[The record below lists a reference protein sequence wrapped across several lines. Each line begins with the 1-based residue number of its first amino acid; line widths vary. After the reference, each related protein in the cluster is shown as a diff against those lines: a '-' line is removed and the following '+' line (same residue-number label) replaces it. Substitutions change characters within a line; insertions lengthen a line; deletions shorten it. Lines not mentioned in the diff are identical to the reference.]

1 MAAAGR
7 PGDPAVTQ
15 SPPNRYAVLEA
26 ALRKTPQEFQF
37 FQAVRLLE
45 RLLPQRA
52 PVGRFVSPGKEVVRF
67 SAHASFPFPASQIQ
81 NIDWPGGGGAPCIV
95 INFLGLAG

>member
-15 SPPNRYAVLEA
+15 SPPNRYSALEA
-26 ALRKTPQEFQF
+26 VLRKTPQEFQF

-45 RLLPQRA
+45 RLLPNRA
-52 PVGRFVSPGKEVVRF
+52 PVGRFVSPGREVVRF

-81 NIDWPGGGGAPCIV
+81 GIDWPDTAAATQDMPPGGAPR
-95 INFLGLAG
+95 